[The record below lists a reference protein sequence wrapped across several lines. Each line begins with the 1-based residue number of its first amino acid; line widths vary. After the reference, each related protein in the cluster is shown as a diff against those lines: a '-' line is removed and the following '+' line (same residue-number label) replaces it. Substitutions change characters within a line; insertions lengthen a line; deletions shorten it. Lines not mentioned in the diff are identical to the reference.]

1 MSKQRIF
8 NSAQEIEGVFGVK
21 VVLRDNLPKNC
32 NVVMYQLGDKP
43 EIRPV
48 DYFVENENG
57 LFYIT
62 YNGKME
68 VQNDSLEDEVAWD
81 YENLGHKTFIYLRL
95 ATKDNS
101 DVFTPERLIGV
112 ETDKGFITN
121 VVEIGFYDIMKPS
134 YYVYTT
140 ESLSKEDLYDVHS
153 LKYYIS
159 DDSDET
165 VSFDEYVKLFY
176 DIEGVLWKTV

>member
-8 NSAQEIEGVFGVK
+8 NSVQEIEGVFGVK

-101 DVFTPERLIGV
+101 DVFTPERLLGV
-112 ETDKGFITN
+112 KTTEGFINKLNRNIKGFVN
-121 VVEIGFYDIMKPS
+121 IG
-134 YYVYTT
+134 YTT
-140 ESLSKEDLYDVHS
+140 CDPRELQ
-153 LKYYIS
+153 YYIS
-159 DDSDET
+159 DDSDEA

-176 DIEGVLWKTV
+176 IVEGVL

>member
-8 NSAQEIEGVFGVK
+8 NSAQEIEGVFWVK

-101 DVFTPERLIGV
+101 DVFTPERLLGV
-112 ETDKGFITN
+112 ETTEGFVTHAFPSFSTGRLFLHTTGCRN
-121 VVEIGFYDIMKPS
+121 LLVSEVE
-134 YYVYTT
+134 
-140 ESLSKEDLYDVHS
+140 
-153 LKYYIS
+153 YYIS
-159 DDSDET
+159 DDSDEA

-176 DIEGVLWKTV
+176 NVEGVL

>member
-101 DVFTPERLIGV
+101 DVFTPERLLGV
-112 ETDKGFITN
+112 ETTEGFINKLNQNIKGFVN
-121 VVEIGFYDIMKPS
+121 IG
-134 YYVYTT
+134 YTT
-140 ESLSKEDLYDVHS
+140 CDPRELQ
-153 LKYYIS
+153 YYIS

-165 VSFDEYVKLFY
+165 VSFDEYLKLFY
-176 DIEGVLWKTV
+176 DVEGDL

>member
-95 ATKDNS
+95 ATRDNS
-101 DVFTPERLIGV
+101 DIFTPR
-112 ETDKGFITN
+112 
-121 VVEIGFYDIMKPS
+121 
-134 YYVYTT
+134 TT
-140 ESLSKEDLYDVHS
+140 S
-153 LKYYIS
+153 
-159 DDSDET
+159 
-165 VSFDEYVKLFY
+165 
-176 DIEGVLWKTV
+176 WCRNR